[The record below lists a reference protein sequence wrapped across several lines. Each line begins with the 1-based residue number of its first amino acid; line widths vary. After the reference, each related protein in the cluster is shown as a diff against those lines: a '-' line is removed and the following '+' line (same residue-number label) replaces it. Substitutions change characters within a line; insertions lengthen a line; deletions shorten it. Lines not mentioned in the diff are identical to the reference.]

1 MTLECWPNG
10 VQKLTPREH
19 AYCARIERM
28 LVAQLDH
35 QMLSDAHAGRPLHP
49 GPWQSRLPQT
59 RGALRRKLGILWLRI
74 QFFRAQARFATLW
87 YRIGFLARMVL
98 KL

>member
-35 QMLSDAHAGRPLHP
+35 QMLSDAYAPFMEVKSLVGGWFKSERHRVAY
-49 GPWQSRLPQT
+49 Q
-59 RGALRRKLGILWLRI
+59 
-74 QFFRAQARFATLW
+74 
-87 YRIGFLARMVL
+87 
-98 KL
+98 